1 MTSRD
6 RLQRILELISRHGT
20 LNNAALARSLE
31 VSTMTVRRDLDVL
44 ERQGY
49 LRRVH
54 GGARL
59 VDELDVGYGL
69 RQGRNVG
76 AKRRIGARAAEFV
89 KDGETIYL
97 DAGTTTME
105 VARALKRRSL
115 HGVRVVT
122 HAVNIAAELSGSP
135 GLGVLQ
141 VGGELFLQTYSA
153 TGPLALETIRRFS
166 FDRLFL
172 AAQGVDLAAG
182 LTNSSLLEAEVKH
195 AAIAASRW
203 VCLVCDASKW
213 GRVTFAPCGSLED
226 IDVLVTDLRL
236 PAEARDKL
244 VALGME
250 VITVSLPGR
259 KEKKPSA
266 LNPSSRQHTKEHP
279 PSLQAGAPTKG
290 VL

>member
-1 MTSRD
+1 MTSHE
-6 RLQRILELISRHGT
+6 RLQRILELIGRQGSLT
-20 LNNAALARSLE
+20 NAALARALE
-31 VSTMTVRRDLDVL
+31 VSTMTVRRDLDIL
-44 ERQGY
+44 ECQGY

-54 GGARL
+54 GGARA

-89 KDGETIYL
+89 QNGETIYL

-182 LTNSSLLEAEVKH
+182 LTNSSLLEAEVKN

-213 GRVTFAPCGSLED
+213 GRVTFAPCGSLGD
-226 IDVLVTDLRL
+226 IDLFITDARL
-236 PAEARDKL
+236 PPEARIKL
-244 VALGME
+244 VELGLE
-250 VITVSLPGR
+250 VIAVPLPGR
-259 KEKKPSA
+259 KDKNTPSA
-266 LNPSSRQHTKEHP
+266 LNPSSLPHTFTGG
-279 PSLQAGAPTKG
+279 SS
-290 VL
+290 